1 MKDQSYFS
9 HLFHK
14 SRKRMKNDFP
24 GDNSNRYIYF
34 QYVVFVVKLV
44 VAHNALRLIRLI
56 GRSISVNISMIY
68 MQIYANVIKSSGL
81 KLLYYHWLQVM
92 TYT

>member
-1 MKDQSYFS
+1 
-9 HLFHK
+9 
-14 SRKRMKNDFP
+14 MKNDFP

-81 KLLYYHWLQVM
+81 KLLYYLWLQVM
-92 TYT
+92 PYT